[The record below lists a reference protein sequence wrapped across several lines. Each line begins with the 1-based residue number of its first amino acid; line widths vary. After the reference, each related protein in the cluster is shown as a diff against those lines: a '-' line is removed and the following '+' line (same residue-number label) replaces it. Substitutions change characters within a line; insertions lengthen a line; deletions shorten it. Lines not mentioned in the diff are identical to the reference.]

1 MKKEIMNFIK
11 RGSWLKI
18 ERKKVNDIGR
28 KVIKTKK
35 IFKINH
41 EPNGTLRYKTRDVVK
56 GFMKIPGVDYTDS
69 FSPG

>member
-1 MKKEIMNFIK
+1 MNLIK

-35 IFKINH
+35 IFKIKNG
-41 EPNGTLRYKTRDVVK
+41 PNGTLR
-56 GFMKIPGVDYTDS
+56 
-69 FSPG
+69 